1 MQRIFCLLLSLTHT
15 SFILQRTIRSIQ
27 QFLALDEQERR
38 LLLRSLTDEQYIDIM
53 NVLSIYPYVTMNISW
68 KGIE

>member
-1 MQRIFCLLLSLTHT
+1 MRRIFRSLFFSHR

-27 QFLALDEQERR
+27 QFLALDDKERR
-38 LLLRSLTDEQYIDIM
+38 LLLRTLTDEQYHDII
-53 NVLSIYPYVTMNISW
+53 NVLSIYPYVTMNVSW

>member
-1 MQRIFCLLLSLTHT
+1 MRRIFRSFSLSHR

-27 QFLALDEQERR
+27 QFLALDDKERR
-38 LLLRSLTDEQYIDIM
+38 LLLRTLTDEQYHDII
-53 NVLSIYPYVTMNISW
+53 NVVSIYPYVTMNVSW